1 MLRTGEIT
9 PGNLVTFVGYIFFTF
24 SIIARLGG
32 YYNSI
37 NRAIADVSEAN
48 KIYKI
53 KPDVGLRRGRVI
65 PITDINGGVSFHNV
79 SFKYPGRKQPMV
91 LDGVSFDVAP
101 GEVIALVGESGSGKS
116 TIVDLISG
124 YYLPTRGRVN
134 IDHYNT
140 RTIDAKDLR
149 QYMAMVPQEVTLFH
163 ETIKFNIC
171 YGRRGA
177 SRQKVEEIA
186 RVANAHDFIMNFPN
200 GYRSKVGERGVKLS
214 VGQKQRIAIAR
225 ALLRDP
231 KILILDEATS
241 SLDSI
246 TEKEVQ
252 SALEKLIRNRTTFV
266 IAHRLSTIVNAD
278 RIFVMEKGKIVEIG
292 KHDELLK
299 KGGVYKKLYDAQKF

>member
-1 MLRTGEIT
+1 
-9 PGNLVTFVGYIFFTF
+9 
-24 SIIARLGG
+24 
-32 YYNSI
+32 
-37 NRAIADVSEAN
+37 
-48 KIYKI
+48 
-53 KPDVGLRRGRVI
+53 
-65 PITDINGGVSFHNV
+65 
-79 SFKYPGRKQPMV
+79 
-91 LDGVSFDVAP
+91 
-101 GEVIALVGESGSGKS
+101 
-116 TIVDLISG
+116 
-124 YYLPTRGRVN
+124 
-134 IDHYNT
+134 
-140 RTIDAKDLR
+140 
-149 QYMAMVPQEVTLFH
+149 
-163 ETIKFNIC
+163 
-171 YGRRGA
+171 
-177 SRQKVEEIA
+177 
-186 RVANAHDFIMNFPN
+186 MNFPN